1 MSDFMSRASLA
12 GAVDLSGLKKSDP
25 VAQAAA
31 SNAGQNNNGQMG
43 AAQGSAVKVPDIVA
57 LGTETNLKSFV
68 TISASVPVLID
79 FFASDLEQSKLL
91 SEKLDRLV
99 RKLSGKILLLRVDSQ
114 VSLSVAQAFGV
125 KEVPSVVAMIKGQ
138 PIPLFEGDQTEETIA
153 TVLDRLLQVAAENGV
168 AGTLEVSGEFDE
180 ASIQEMPPKHKAAF
194 EAIDAGNYAEA
205 VAQYEAALRE
215 NPADAMAIAGLAQA
229 KLLLRTHEIDFEAVL
244 ASAPTDLETC
254 LLKADACVAVGHA
267 GEGYQ
272 TILTRFAVADK
283 DEREKLRKHLLELF
297 AVSPPDAPE
306 LAAARRSLAA
316 LLY

>member
-1 MSDFMSRASLA
+1 MSDFLSRASLA

-25 VAQAAA
+25 VTKAAGLK
-31 SNAGQNNNGQMG
+31 AGQDSNGQLG
-43 AAQGSAVKVPDIVA
+43 AAQGSTVKVPDVVA

-68 TISASVPVLID
+68 NISASVPVLID
-79 FFASDLEQSKLL
+79 FFASDLEQSVLL
-91 SEKLDRLV
+91 SEKLERLV
-99 RKLSGKILLLRVDSQ
+99 RKVSGKILLLKVDSQ
-114 VSLSVAQAFGV
+114 LSLSIAQAFGV
-125 KEVPSVVAMIKGQ
+125 KEVPSVVAVIKGQ

-153 TVLDRLLQVAAENGV
+153 AVLDRLQQVAAENGV

-180 ASIQEMPPKHKAAF
+180 ASIQDLPPKHKAAYD
-194 EAIDAGNYAEA
+194 AIDSGNYAEA

-215 NPADAMAIAGLAQA
+215 SPADAMATAGLAQA
-229 KLLLRTHEIDFEAVL
+229 KLLLRTHEIDFEAIL

-254 LLKADACVAVGHA
+254 LLKADACVAVGNA

-297 AVSPPDAPE
+297 TVSPPDAPE
-306 LAAARRSLAA
+306 LSAARRSLAA

>member
-1 MSDFMSRASLA
+1 MADFMSRANLA
-12 GAVDLSGLKKSDP
+12 GAIDLSGLRKSDH
-25 VAQAAA
+25 AAESGGA
-31 SNAGQNNNGQMG
+31 NAGRNNLGPNSAGQV
-43 AAQGSAVKVPDIVA
+43 AAVKVPDLVA

-68 TISASVPVLID
+68 TISASVPILID
-79 FFASDLEQSKLL
+79 FFAGDLEQSRLL
-91 SEKLDRLV
+91 SEKLERLV
-99 RKLSGKILLLRVDSQ
+99 RKLSGRVLLLKVDSQ
-114 VSLSVAQAFGV
+114 LSLSVAQAFGV

-138 PIPLFEGDQTEETIA
+138 PIPLFEGDQAEETIV

-168 AGTLEVSGEFDE
+168 AGVLEVSGEFDE
-180 ASIQEMPPKHKAAF
+180 ASVQEMPPKHKAAF

-205 VAQYEAALRE
+205 ALQYEAALRE
-215 NPADAMAIAGLAQA
+215 NPADSMAIAGLAQA
-229 KLLLRTHEIDFEAVL
+229 RLLIRTKEIDFEAVL

-272 TILTRFAVADK
+272 TILTRFAIADK

-306 LAAARRSLAA
+306 LAAARRSLSA